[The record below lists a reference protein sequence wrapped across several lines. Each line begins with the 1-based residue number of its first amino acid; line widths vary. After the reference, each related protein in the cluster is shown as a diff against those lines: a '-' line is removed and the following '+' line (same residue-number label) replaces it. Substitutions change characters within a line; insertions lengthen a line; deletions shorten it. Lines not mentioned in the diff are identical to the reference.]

1 MFFLAN
7 CSLLLR
13 ALSWLTLFAR
23 AFGSIVYRTCTR
35 AHRKKSFLI
44 PYHHCQ
50 VATKASFSLCWRNF
64 VRFLSL
70 YLNLQRRDK
79 PHSLIISTFA
89 TKVFNNANFN
99 FHLRI
104 LPELNYVCA
113 LHSIIHVY
121 ISANTH
127 AYRTHAEPIQFWVIV
142 VLSVLFWWIF
152 IICGFI
158 SHGNDFSRKTRF
170 CVVNCKHSAVDDT
183 ISVLPFLLKMKFSLL
198 CSFTMKW
205 STQF

>member
-1 MFFLAN
+1 M
-7 CSLLLR
+7 
-13 ALSWLTLFAR
+13 
-23 AFGSIVYRTCTR
+23 
-35 AHRKKSFLI
+35 
-44 PYHHCQ
+44 P
-50 VATKASFSLCWRNF
+50 TKASFSLCWRNF

-127 AYRTHAEPIQFWVIV
+127 ACTSHTRRAHSILADCCFVCTLLVNLHYMRIHFTWKRF
-142 VLSVLFWWIF
+142 LSQ
-152 IICGFI
+152 
-158 SHGNDFSRKTRF
+158 NT
-170 CVVNCKHSAVDDT
+170 
-183 ISVLPFLLKMKFSLL
+183 LL
-198 CSFTMKW
+198 CRKLQTQRRRRHNFGSSIFVENEIFAALFIYNEMIHTVLIY
-205 STQF
+205 STEIHAHLPISTKSTHSGIHT